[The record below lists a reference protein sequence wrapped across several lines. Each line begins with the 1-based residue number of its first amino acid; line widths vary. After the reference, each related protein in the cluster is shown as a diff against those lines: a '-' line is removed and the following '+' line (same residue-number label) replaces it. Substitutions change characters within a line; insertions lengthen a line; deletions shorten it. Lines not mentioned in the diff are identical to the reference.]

1 MMMDNYS
8 QKIMTHYAQAYQ
20 QLYKRTP
27 KELRILEN
35 GWVNVN
41 GAKMRVSELEFLTQQ
56 LQKEY
61 YSQFTAADQRSIVKR
76 LLNWFK
82 Q

>member
-1 MMMDNYS
+1 MDVHS
-8 QKIMTHYAQAYQ
+8 QQIVTHYAQAYQ
-20 QLYKRTP
+20 QLYKRSP
-27 KELRILEN
+27 KELRILDN

-61 YSQFTAADQRSIVKR
+61 YSLNATLERRSVVTR

>member
-1 MMMDNYS
+1 MDAYS
-8 QKIMTHYAQAYQ
+8 QQIIDHYAQAYQ
-20 QLYKRTP
+20 QLYKRSP
-27 KELRILEN
+27 RELRMIGN

-41 GAKMRVSELEFLTQQ
+41 GAKMRISELEFLTRQ

-61 YSQFTAADQRSIVKR
+61 YSLPDNTIQRRSIVNR

>member
-1 MMMDNYS
+1 MMDVHS
-8 QKIMTHYAQAYQ
+8 QQIITHYAQAYQ
-20 QLYKRTP
+20 QLYKRSP
-27 KELRILEN
+27 KELRVMDN

-41 GAKMRVSELEFLTQQ
+41 GAKMRVSELEYLTQQ

-61 YSQFTAADQRSIVKR
+61 YSMNTSIERRSVVNR
-76 LLNWFK
+76 LLKWFT

>member
-1 MMMDNYS
+1 MDVHS
-8 QKIMTHYAQAYQ
+8 QQIVTHYAHAYQ
-20 QLYKRTP
+20 QLYKRSP
-27 KELRILEN
+27 KELRILDN

-61 YSQFTAADQRSIVKR
+61 YSLNTSLERRSVVTR

>member
-1 MMMDNYS
+1 MDTYS
-8 QKIMTHYAQAYQ
+8 QKVMTHYAQAYQ
-20 QLYKRTP
+20 LLYKRSP

-35 GWVNVN
+35 GWVHVN
-41 GAKMRVSELEFLTQQ
+41 GAKMRVTELEFLTQQ

-61 YSQFTAADQRSIVKR
+61 HGQVSVVDRRSIVKR
-76 LLNWFK
+76 LLTWFT

>member
-1 MMMDNYS
+1 MDIHS
-8 QKIMTHYAQAYQ
+8 QQIITHYAQAYQ
-20 QLYKRTP
+20 QLYKRSP
-27 KELRILEN
+27 KELRMLEN

-41 GAKMRVSELEFLTQQ
+41 GAKMRISELEFLTHQ

-61 YSQFTAADQRSIVKR
+61 YSIGATIERRSIVNR

>member
-1 MMMDNYS
+1 MMDVHS
-8 QKIMTHYAQAYQ
+8 QQIITHYAQAYQ
-20 QLYKRTP
+20 QLYKRSP
-27 KELRILEN
+27 KELRIMDN

-41 GAKMRVSELEFLTQQ
+41 GAKMRVSELEYLTQQ

-61 YSQFTAADQRSIVKR
+61 YSMNTTLERRSVVNR
-76 LLNWFK
+76 LLKWFK